1 MMNQIFI
8 PESPK
13 NSSFIE
19 LPEDIAFAE
28 IFPNTLKHMEIHDE
42 IEENIL
48 YCLNKQKPKK
58 ELIQR
63 SESKNSINEK
73 ELIFDDYETFYNYF
87 ADIKENNDI
96 ALENDDY
103 KDHCVMNY
111 DDKQKLVYSIIEDEN
126 LIKVEEECL
135 NFKKKAKEKI
145 YGIIK
150 EEKIEKYEKN
160 KKDIETK
167 SSQVIHKKN
176 RRQRKKKTQI
186 DTTEKCFPFKTGKG
200 MIYSL
205 VQYDESL
212 SPRIDNL
219 NSIYIHS
226 QDISISSKQEYNLS
240 NKKYDEQIKNAG
252 ENKEEYKKE
261 KSKEEICKY
270 KEQINC
276 LNDNFIFKFKTK
288 KYYIGDNGKK
298 KRVRKKRKFK
308 PDDIRKKIK
317 ARFHKALKNIIN
329 DNLKKAGSKEL
340 FDFFPQCFIA
350 NVSKKV
356 NAKYFQFTYK
366 ELLSTNFIVELN
378 KEEYRNN
385 VIDTNKYKKNIK
397 VLNYLENNPDI
408 CKRSGF
414 DLIKDKKYKDIL
426 NIYFTSAEFENSLFI
441 LKKEN
446 ESSEYIQEY
455 INKAKNYV
463 NFYSNV
469 KIKDYEKD
477 LDNDEENEEDSKD
490 N

>member
-1 MMNQIFI
+1 
-8 PESPK
+8 
-13 NSSFIE
+13 
-19 LPEDIAFAE
+19 
-28 IFPNTLKHMEIHDE
+28 
-42 IEENIL
+42 
-48 YCLNKQKPKK
+48 
-58 ELIQR
+58 
-63 SESKNSINEK
+63 
-73 ELIFDDYETFYNYF
+73 
-87 ADIKENNDI
+87 
-96 ALENDDY
+96 
-103 KDHCVMNY
+103 
-111 DDKQKLVYSIIEDEN
+111 
-126 LIKVEEECL
+126 
-135 NFKKKAKEKI
+135 
-145 YGIIK
+145 
-150 EEKIEKYEKN
+150 
-160 KKDIETK
+160 
-167 SSQVIHKKN
+167 
-176 RRQRKKKTQI
+176 
-186 DTTEKCFPFKTGKG
+186 

-226 QDISISSKQEYNLS
+226 EDISISSKQEYNLS

-463 NFYSNV
+463 SFYSNV